1 MVVAGRIVVAWRMDW
16 HTSWP
21 FVAAAGFAVAVAVAV
36 AVVAKRS
43 IASMWRP

>member
-21 FVAAAGFAVAVAVAV
+21 FVAAAGFVVAVAVA
-36 AVVAKRS
+36 AVVERS